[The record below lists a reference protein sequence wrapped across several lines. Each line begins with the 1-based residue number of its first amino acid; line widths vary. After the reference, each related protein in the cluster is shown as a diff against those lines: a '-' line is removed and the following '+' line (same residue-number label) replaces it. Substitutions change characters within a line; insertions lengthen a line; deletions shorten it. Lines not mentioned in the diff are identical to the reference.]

1 MIEMT
6 VAAAATKDWAF
17 AAVVEPTVGEP
28 TAVETAVAAGML
40 TARMDLSLQDWSG

>member
-1 MIEMT
+1 M
-6 VAAAATKDWAF
+6 
-17 AAVVEPTVGEP
+17 GEQ